1 MKLHCCSFASDSFYE
16 VQKKQKN
23 SFLNLGFKPQ
33 QMHLYNPEKLGN
45 QFFYSFPKASEMN
58 RYGWFAF
65 KPFFLKSILDEIED
79 NDILIYLDVNDKPLE
94 GLQSYILKTF
104 KKNKDLDILAPLT
117 NYPNFNFLSN
127 FHKNNLSIELLI
139 SSLFNCQ
146 PEAGALII
154 RNSTRSRLILNTWY
168 QITLLHAYELEKYCE
183 LKTRCDQETLFI
195 LSRIYKSIKLES
207 WFLYKLKGI
216 GLRSFIAFE
225 NFRP

>member
-45 QFFYSFPKASEMN
+45 QFFDSFPKASEMN
-58 RYGWFAF
+58 KYGWFAF
-65 KPFFLKSILDEIED
+65 KPFFLKSILDEIEY
-79 NDILIYLDVNDKPLE
+79 NDVLIYLDVNDKPLV

-216 GLRSFIAFE
+216 GLRSFIEFE
-225 NFRP
+225 NFRT